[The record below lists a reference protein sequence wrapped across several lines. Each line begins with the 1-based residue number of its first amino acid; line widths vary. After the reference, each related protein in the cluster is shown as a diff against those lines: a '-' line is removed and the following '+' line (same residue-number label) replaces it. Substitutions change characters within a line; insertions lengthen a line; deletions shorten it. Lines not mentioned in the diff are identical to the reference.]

1 LLATAG
7 YKPQGDLM
15 NARTT
20 LYETIFVLHPE
31 LTEEEAEEAVQSLN
45 KILEDRGS
53 ETIRIERG
61 GKRRLAY
68 PIRKQRYG
76 YYNLIHFRAL
86 PNALLE
92 LERVY
97 RLSDR
102 VLRYISV
109 RYDKE
114 EQMTGFTRLPDDDG
128 REDRRRMG
136 RRADSYRGT
145 LDDRR
150 AAQDDEPTPDMKA
163 EADKPTP
170 DMKAEADK
178 PTPDMKAEADE
189 EPETPK
195 VTAAGDEEPEA
206 SLKAAEDAVA
216 DDEEVE
222 EATG

>member
-1 LLATAG
+1 
-7 YKPQGDLM
+7 M
-15 NARTT
+15 NARTA
-20 LYETIFVLHPE
+20 LYETIFILHPE
-31 LTEEEAEEAVQSLN
+31 LTEEETEEAVQNLN

-76 YYNLIHFRAL
+76 YYTLIHFRAL
-86 PNALLE
+86 PDALLE

-128 REDRRRMG
+128 RDDGRDDRRRMG
-136 RRADSYRGT
+136 RRTDSYREAPEY
-145 LDDRR
+145 RR
-150 AAQDDEPTPDMKA
+150 ASREDEPV
-163 EADKPTP
+163 AD
-170 DMKAEADK
+170 
-178 PTPDMKAEADE
+178 AEADE
-189 EPETPK
+189 EPETPPE
-195 VTAAGDEEPEA
+195 VTAKGDEEPEA
-206 SLKAAEDAVA
+206 SPEVA
-216 DDEEVE
+216 DDDVSGAEEGE
-222 EATG
+222 ETTG

>member
-1 LLATAG
+1 
-7 YKPQGDLM
+7 M
-15 NARTT
+15 NARTA
-20 LYETIFVLHPE
+20 LYETIFILHPE

-76 YYNLIHFRAL
+76 YYTLIHFRSL
-86 PNALLE
+86 PDALLE

-97 RLSDR
+97 RLNDR

-128 REDRRRMG
+128 REEGRDDRRRMG
-136 RRADSYRGT
+136 RRTDSYRGAA
-145 LDDRR
+145 DDRR
-150 AAQDDEPTPDMKA
+150 ASRDDEPV
-163 EADKPTP
+163 AD
-170 DMKAEADK
+170 AD
-178 PTPDMKAEADE
+178 ANE
-189 EPETPK
+189 EPETPPE
-195 VTAAGDEEPEA
+195 VTAAADEEPEA
-206 SLKAAEDAVA
+206 SLAVA
-216 DDEEVE
+216 EADVSEDEEGE
-222 EATG
+222 EATS